1 MSTQHRYKAGQITSY
16 MSYQSG
22 DHVESG
28 DSNGRVDQE
37 IDGLL
42 EGRVVLG
49 CDVVAVKEQKV
60 QQKREKQF
68 WKQLK
73 T

>member
-1 MSTQHRYKAGQITSY
+1 

-60 QQKREKQF
+60 QQKREK
-68 WKQLK
+68 
-73 T
+73 